1 MQKRYEKACI
11 WEHRH
16 LSLMKFRKSHREEVP
31 VSMDDTAPSAPEGAA
46 PAASSPSD
54 APADPAAPRY
64 KFPTWFDLL
73 ALVGLF
79 VVIQL
84 VVAFVLL
91 LAGARMPDAA
101 ALGSADETVAA
112 RAHAAAAQF
121 NFYAYPLTMGLM
133 IGLTLIYRRLRGGNH
148 RLGRYAVRGLNPALI
163 LWGML
168 LMAATN
174 VVLEP
179 LLQLL
184 PEIPDFYGR
193 GWRALLLTVVMAPL
207 AEEFLCRGILL
218 DAARAK
224 GGAAYGLL
232 FSALFFGVIHFYPA
246 AVVNAFVMGLLLG
259 FIYIRSN
266 SLYIVV
272 ILHAFNNALAMLLL
286 TLGYA
291 HTTLYELM
299 SAHGLKMLYTVVYG
313 VSLGIFL
320 VAGYMVWKTIARL
333 REQEQAAAEAQ

>member
-1 MQKRYEKACI
+1 
-11 WEHRH
+11 
-16 LSLMKFRKSHREEVP
+16 
-31 VSMDDTAPSAPEGAA
+31 
-46 PAASSPSD
+46 
-54 APADPAAPRY
+54 
-64 KFPTWFDLL
+64 
-73 ALVGLF
+73 
-79 VVIQL
+79 
-84 VVAFVLL
+84 
-91 LAGARMPDAA
+91 
-101 ALGSADETVAA
+101 
-112 RAHAAAAQF
+112 
-121 NFYAYPLTMGLM
+121 
-133 IGLTLIYRRLRGGNH
+133 
-148 RLGRYAVRGLNPALI
+148 
-163 LWGML
+163 
-168 LMAATN
+168 MAATN
-174 VVLEP
+174 VVLDP

>member
-1 MQKRYEKACI
+1 M
-11 WEHRH
+11 
-16 LSLMKFRKSHREEVP
+16 
-31 VSMDDTAPSAPEGAA
+31 
-46 PAASSPSD
+46 
-54 APADPAAPRY
+54 
-64 KFPTWFDLL
+64 
-73 ALVGLF
+73 
-79 VVIQL
+79 
-84 VVAFVLL
+84 
-91 LAGARMPDAA
+91 
-101 ALGSADETVAA
+101 
-112 RAHAAAAQF
+112 
-121 NFYAYPLTMGLM
+121 
-133 IGLTLIYRRLRGGNH
+133 
-148 RLGRYAVRGLNPALI
+148 RGLNPVLI

>member
-1 MQKRYEKACI
+1 
-11 WEHRH
+11 
-16 LSLMKFRKSHREEVP
+16 MKFRKSHREEVP

-46 PAASSPSD
+46 PAASGPND

-79 VVIQL
+79 VVIQLVVAFVLLVVAFVLL

-133 IGLTLIYRRLRGGNH
+133 IGLTLIYRRLRGGNR

-168 LMAATN
+168 QMAATN

-218 DAARAK
+218 DAARAN

>member
-1 MQKRYEKACI
+1 MGN
-11 WEHRH
+11 
-16 LSLMKFRKSHREEVP
+16 
-31 VSMDDTAPSAPEGAA
+31 APDGGDQRGVGAVAPIAA
-46 PAASSPSD
+46 RN
-54 APADPAAPRY
+54 PR
-64 KFPTWFDLL
+64 FLR
-73 ALVGLF
+73 AG
-79 VVIQL
+79 
-84 VVAFVLL
+84 
-91 LAGARMPDAA
+91 LAGAAA
-101 ALGSADETVAA
+101 YGGHGAA
-112 RAHAAAAQF
+112 
-121 NFYAYPLTMGLM
+121 G
-133 IGLTLIYRRLRGGNH
+133 
-148 RLGRYAVRGLNPALI
+148 
-163 LWGML
+163 
-168 LMAATN
+168 
-174 VVLEP
+174 
-179 LLQLL
+179 
-184 PEIPDFYGR
+184 
-193 GWRALLLTVVMAPL
+193 
-207 AEEFLCRGILL
+207 EEFLCRGILL

>member
-1 MQKRYEKACI
+1 MDTRESGKI
-11 WEHRH
+11 GG
-16 LSLMKFRKSHREEVP
+16 KFRPRNECVGLPLARVRQRHPAVVQAGLHGGVAP
-31 VSMDDTAPSAPEGAA
+31 VHLDAA
-46 PAASSPSD
+46 LVK
-54 APADPAAPRY
+54 R
-64 KFPTWFDLL
+64 LL
-73 ALVGLF
+73 ADRIGGQIDP
-79 VVIQL
+79 VVFCRIIDC
-84 VVAFVLL
+84 
-91 LAGARMPDAA
+91 R
-101 ALGSADETVAA
+101 
-112 RAHAAAAQF
+112 
-121 NFYAYPLTMGLM
+121 
-133 IGLTLIYRRLRGGNH
+133 

>member
-1 MQKRYEKACI
+1 
-11 WEHRH
+11 
-16 LSLMKFRKSHREEVP
+16 
-31 VSMDDTAPSAPEGAA
+31 
-46 PAASSPSD
+46 
-54 APADPAAPRY
+54 
-64 KFPTWFDLL
+64 
-73 ALVGLF
+73 

-133 IGLTLIYRRLRGGNH
+133 IGLTLIYRRLRGGNR

>member
-1 MQKRYEKACI
+1 MAKIIALANQKGGVGKTT
-11 WEHRH
+11 
-16 LSLMKFRKSHREEVP
+16 
-31 VSMDDTAPSAPEGAA
+31 TAINL
-46 PAASSPSD
+46 AAS
-54 APADPAAPRY
+54 
-64 KFPTWFDLL
+64 L
-73 ALVGLF
+73 AILGKK
-79 VVIQL
+79 
-84 VVAFVLL
+84 VLL

-133 IGLTLIYRRLRGGNH
+133 IGLTLIYRRLRGGNR
-148 RLGRYAVRGLNPALI
+148 RLGRYAVRGLNPVLI

>member
-1 MQKRYEKACI
+1 MRYGLVGEM
-11 WEHRH
+11 EYR
-16 LSLMKFRKSHREEVP
+16 
-31 VSMDDTAPSAPEGAA
+31 AA
-46 PAASSPSD
+46 PYFWEKRRRLTDEERRRAAEQW
-54 APADPAAPRY
+54 A
-64 KFPTWFDLL
+64 
-73 ALVGLF
+73 
-79 VVIQL
+79 QL
-84 VVAFVLL
+84 VREDALLRAVVKGEVRSVGEDFYDEIILSCVTKTEETAAVAI
-91 LAGARMPDAA
+91 
-101 ALGSADETVAA
+101 GSAMAKIDAEMCSRVGD
-112 RAHAAAAQF
+112 
-121 NFYAYPLTMGLM
+121 L
-133 IGLTLIYRRLRGGNH
+133 LIYRRLRGGNR

>member
-1 MQKRYEKACI
+1 
-11 WEHRH
+11 
-16 LSLMKFRKSHREEVP
+16 MKFKKSHREEVP

-46 PAASSPSD
+46 PAASGPSD

-101 ALGSADETVAA
+101 A
-112 RAHAAAAQF
+112 QF

-133 IGLTLIYRRLRGGNH
+133 IGLTLIYRRLRGGNR

>member
-1 MQKRYEKACI
+1 
-11 WEHRH
+11 
-16 LSLMKFRKSHREEVP
+16 MKFRKSHREEVP

-46 PAASSPSD
+46 PAASGPND
-54 APADPAAPRY
+54 APADPAAPRC

-133 IGLTLIYRRLRGGNH
+133 IGLTLIYRRLRGETAASG
-148 RLGRYAVRGLNPALI
+148 VTPWRGLNPALI

-168 LMAATN
+168 PMAATN

-179 LLQLL
+179 PLHYC
-184 PEIPDFYGR
+184 PKSPISTGGAGGR
-193 GWRALLLTVVMAPL
+193 CCLRWSWRRWPKSSSAGA
-207 AEEFLCRGILL
+207 FLL

-232 FSALFFGVIHFYPA
+232 FRRSFSA
-246 AVVNAFVMGLLLG
+246 
-259 FIYIRSN
+259 
-266 SLYIVV
+266 
-272 ILHAFNNALAMLLL
+272 
-286 TLGYA
+286 
-291 HTTLYELM
+291 
-299 SAHGLKMLYTVVYG
+299 
-313 VSLGIFL
+313 
-320 VAGYMVWKTIARL
+320 
-333 REQEQAAAEAQ
+333 

>member
-1 MQKRYEKACI
+1 
-11 WEHRH
+11 
-16 LSLMKFRKSHREEVP
+16 MKFRKSHREEVP

-46 PAASSPSD
+46 PAASGPND

-133 IGLTLIYRRLRGGNH
+133 IGLTLIYRRLRGGNR

-218 DAARAK
+218 DAAR
-224 GGAAYGLL
+224 
-232 FSALFFGVIHFYPA
+232 
-246 AVVNAFVMGLLLG
+246 VMGLLLG

>member
-1 MQKRYEKACI
+1 
-11 WEHRH
+11 
-16 LSLMKFRKSHREEVP
+16 MKFRKSHREEVP

-64 KFPTWFDLL
+64 KFPTWFALL

-133 IGLTLIYRRLRGGNH
+133 IGLTLIYRRLRGGNR

>member
-1 MQKRYEKACI
+1 MR
-11 WEHRH
+11 
-16 LSLMKFRKSHREEVP
+16 L
-31 VSMDDTAPSAPEGAA
+31 D
-46 PAASSPSD
+46 
-54 APADPAAPRY
+54 
-64 KFPTWFDLL
+64 L
-73 ALVGLF
+73 ALVERLLPDGVGRQIDA
-79 VVIQL
+79 VVLCRVI
-84 VVAFVLL
+84 
-91 LAGARMPDAA
+91 
-101 ALGSADETVAA
+101 
-112 RAHAAAAQF
+112 
-121 NFYAYPLTMGLM
+121 N
-133 IGLTLIYRRLRGGNH
+133 RR
-148 RLGRYAVRGLNPALI
+148 RLGRYAVRGLNPVLI

>member
-1 MQKRYEKACI
+1 
-11 WEHRH
+11 
-16 LSLMKFRKSHREEVP
+16 MKFRKPQREEAP
-31 VSMDDTAPSAPEGAA
+31 VSIDDTVRPASEDAA
-46 PAASSPSD
+46 QGSGSTAGQVRPTASHYRFPA
-54 APADPAAPRY
+54 
-64 KFPTWFDLL
+64 WLDLL

-79 VVIQL
+79 AVVQL

-91 LAGARMPDAA
+91 LAGVKMPDAV

-112 RAHAAAAQF
+112 QAHEAAALF

-133 IGLTLIYRRLRGGNH
+133 IGLTLLYRRLRGGNR
-148 RLGRYAVRGLNPALI
+148 RLGRYAARGLNPALI

-168 LMAATN
+168 LMTATD

-224 GGAAYGLL
+224 GGAAYGLF
-232 FSALFFGVIHFYPA
+232 FSALFFGVIHFHPA

-266 SLYIVV
+266 SLYIAV

-286 TLGYA
+286 TLGYG

-299 SAHGLKMLYTVVYG
+299 SAHGMKMLYTAVYG
-313 VSLGIFL
+313 VSLGLFL

>member
-1 MQKRYEKACI
+1 
-11 WEHRH
+11 
-16 LSLMKFRKSHREEVP
+16 MKFRKSHREEVP

-46 PAASSPSD
+46 PAAPGPND
-54 APADPAAPRY
+54 APADPAVPRY

-133 IGLTLIYRRLRGGNH
+133 IGLTLIYRRLRGGEPPP
-148 RLGRYAVRGLNPALI
+148 RALRRARAESRADSVGDAPDGGDQRGVGAVAPTAARNPRFLRA
-163 LWGML
+163 
-168 LMAATN
+168 
-174 VVLEP
+174 
-179 LLQLL
+179 
-184 PEIPDFYGR
+184 

-259 FIYIRSN
+259 FIYIRSIR
-266 SLYIVV
+266 S
-272 ILHAFNNALAMLLL
+272 
-286 TLGYA
+286 T
-291 HTTLYELM
+291 
-299 SAHGLKMLYTVVYG
+299 S
-313 VSLGIFL
+313 
-320 VAGYMVWKTIARL
+320 W
-333 REQEQAAAEAQ
+333 

>member
-1 MQKRYEKACI
+1 
-11 WEHRH
+11 
-16 LSLMKFRKSHREEVP
+16 MKFRKSHREEVP

-46 PAASSPSD
+46 PAASGPND

-84 VVAFVLL
+84 VVAFALL

-133 IGLTLIYRRLRGGNH
+133 IGLTLIYRRLRGGNR

-193 GWRALLLTVVMAPL
+193 GWRALLLTVVM
-207 AEEFLCRGILL
+207 
-218 DAARAK
+218 AARAK

-299 SAHGLKMLYTVVYG
+299 SAHGLKMLYTVGYG

>member
-1 MQKRYEKACI
+1 
-11 WEHRH
+11 
-16 LSLMKFRKSHREEVP
+16 MKFRKSHREEVP

-46 PAASSPSD
+46 PAASGPND

-101 ALGSADETVAA
+101 A
-112 RAHAAAAQF
+112 QF

-133 IGLTLIYRRLRGGNH
+133 IGLTLIYRRLRGGNR

>member
-1 MQKRYEKACI
+1 
-11 WEHRH
+11 
-16 LSLMKFRKSHREEVP
+16 MKFKKSHREEVP

-46 PAASSPSD
+46 PAASGPSD

-133 IGLTLIYRRLRGGNH
+133 IGLTLIYRRLRGGNR

-193 GWRALLLTVVMAPL
+193 GWRAP
-207 AEEFLCRGILL
+207 R
-218 DAARAK
+218 AAR
-224 GGAAYGLL
+224 LTDCSFRRS
-232 FSALFFGVIHFYPA
+232 FSA
-246 AVVNAFVMGLLLG
+246 
-259 FIYIRSN
+259 
-266 SLYIVV
+266 
-272 ILHAFNNALAMLLL
+272 
-286 TLGYA
+286 
-291 HTTLYELM
+291 
-299 SAHGLKMLYTVVYG
+299 
-313 VSLGIFL
+313 
-320 VAGYMVWKTIARL
+320 
-333 REQEQAAAEAQ
+333 

>member
-1 MQKRYEKACI
+1 MEIREIGLKVFKHIIAVEYRLPAHLFIFEK
-11 WEHRH
+11 
-16 LSLMKFRKSHREEVP
+16 P
-31 VSMDDTAPSAPEGAA
+31 
-46 PAASSPSD
+46 
-54 APADPAAPRY
+54 
-64 KFPTWFDLL
+64 FDYC
-73 ALVGLF
+73 
-79 VVIQL
+79 
-84 VVAFVLL
+84 LL
-91 LAGARMPDAA
+91 LSHFVYQYSGF
-101 ALGSADETVAA
+101 G
-112 RAHAAAAQF
+112 
-121 NFYAYPLTMGLM
+121 
-133 IGLTLIYRRLRGGNH
+133 TLR
-148 RLGRYAVRGLNPALI
+148 PALD
-163 LWGML
+163 
-168 LMAATN
+168 
-174 VVLEP
+174 VV
-179 LLQLL
+179 
-184 PEIPDFYGR
+184 
-193 GWRALLLTVVMAPL
+193 
-207 AEEFLCRGILL
+207 

-232 FSALFFGVIHFYPA
+232 FSALFFGVFHFYPA

>member
-1 MQKRYEKACI
+1 
-11 WEHRH
+11 
-16 LSLMKFRKSHREEVP
+16 
-31 VSMDDTAPSAPEGAA
+31 
-46 PAASSPSD
+46 
-54 APADPAAPRY
+54 
-64 KFPTWFDLL
+64 
-73 ALVGLF
+73 
-79 VVIQL
+79 
-84 VVAFVLL
+84 
-91 LAGARMPDAA
+91 
-101 ALGSADETVAA
+101 
-112 RAHAAAAQF
+112 
-121 NFYAYPLTMGLM
+121 
-133 IGLTLIYRRLRGGNH
+133 
-148 RLGRYAVRGLNPALI
+148 
-163 LWGML
+163 
-168 LMAATN
+168 MAADSENTVSGRVDAHIFN
-174 VVLEP
+174 QKLRSRQNQGGGDE
-179 LLQLL
+179 
-184 PEIPDFYGR
+184 EGGGGDIPRHGN
-193 GWRALLLTVVMAPL
+193 AL

>member
-1 MQKRYEKACI
+1 
-11 WEHRH
+11 
-16 LSLMKFRKSHREEVP
+16 MKNYLV
-31 VSMDDTAPSAPEGAA
+31 TGAA
-46 PAASSPSD
+46 GFIGANYLKYILAKHDDVRVVVLDLLTYAGYLGTIAGDVDNERCFFVKGDICDRPLLDRLFAE
-54 APADPAAPRY
+54 Y
-64 KFPTWFDLL
+64 KFDVVVNFAAESHVDRSIDNPQ
-73 ALVGLF
+73 LF
-79 VVIQL
+79 LQTNI
-84 VVAFVLL
+84 
-91 LAGARMPDAA
+91 
-101 ALGSADETVAA
+101 LGT
-112 RAHAAAAQF
+112 Q
-121 NFYAYPLTMGLM
+121 N
-133 IGLTLIYRRLRGGNH
+133 
-148 RLGRYAVRGLNPALI
+148 
-163 LWGML
+163 
-168 LMAATN
+168 
-174 VVLEP
+174 
-179 LLQLL
+179 
-184 PEIPDFYGR
+184 
-193 GWRALLLTVVMAPL
+193 
-207 AEEFLCRGILL
+207 LL

-232 FSALFFGVIHFYPA
+232 FSARFFGVLHFYPA